1 MLVVEV
7 EVVEGTMEEEEE
19 ELGRR
24 EEVDLTESEE
34 RGVLLL
40 GVSMGLE
47 TGGEEEGVGERV

>member
-7 EVVEGTMEEEEE
+7 EVVEGTMEEEE